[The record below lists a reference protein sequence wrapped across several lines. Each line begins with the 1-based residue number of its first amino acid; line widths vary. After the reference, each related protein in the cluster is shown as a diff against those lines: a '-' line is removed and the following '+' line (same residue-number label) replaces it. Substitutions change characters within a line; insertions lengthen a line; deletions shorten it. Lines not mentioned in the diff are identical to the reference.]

1 MAAERL
7 VFGWDLGG
15 ANIKATRLEDGIAVD
30 IAQWA
35 CPLWQGLQL
44 LDGVLAQARARWPD
58 CAHAAHAVTMTG
70 EMADLFEN
78 REAGVTALADVMWRA
93 FGERAIFFAGA
104 AGWRTRRQVAADWQH
119 IASANWMA
127 TARMAAAR
135 IGHGVL
141 VDIGTTT
148 SDLIP
153 IVDGEVA
160 AQGRDD
166 AGRLA
171 SGELVYQG
179 VARTPLCAL
188 ARRIAFKGASYNVMN
203 ELFATTADVYRVTG
217 ELREAHDPHPS
228 ADGGAKTPEATHQ
241 RLARMIGHDA
251 RDAPAAAW
259 LEVARQWRLAQIA
272 ELGDNLLRVIDRS
285 GLPPGAPVI
294 GAGCGHFLAR
304 DLAGRLGRP
313 YRAFED
319 LAGIAPA
326 HAEWARVC
334 APSVAVAVLLWQAA
348 QAAVATGGA
357 QACR

>member
-1 MAAERL
+1 MAAER
-7 VFGWDLGG
+7 VVYGWDLGG
-15 ANIKATRLEDGIAVD
+15 ANIKATRLEDGVVRD

-35 CPLWQGLQL
+35 CPLWQGLHL
-44 LDGVLAQARARWPD
+44 LDDVLAQARARWPD
-58 CAHAAHAVTMTG
+58 CGHAAHAVTMTG
-70 EMADLFEN
+70 EMADLFEH
-78 REAGVTALADVMWRA
+78 REAGVVALADIMWGA
-93 FGERAIFFAGA
+93 FGECTVFFAGA

-119 IASANWMA
+119 IASANWVA
-127 TARMAAAR
+127 TARMAAER

-160 AQGRDD
+160 AHGRDD

-171 SGELVYQG
+171 SGELVYLG

-188 ARRIAFKGASYNVMN
+188 ARRIALKGTRYNVMN
-203 ELFATTADVYRVTG
+203 ELFATTADVYRITG
-217 ELREAHDPHPS
+217 ELPDAHDPHPA
-228 ADGGAKTPEATHQ
+228 ADGGAKTPEATRQ

-251 RDAPAAAW
+251 RDASPAAW
-259 LEVARQWRLAQIA
+259 LEVARAWRQAQIA
-272 ELGDNLLRVIDRS
+272 ALWDNLLRVIDRS
-285 GLPPGAPVI
+285 GLPPDAPLI

-319 LAGIAPA
+319 LAGMAPA

-334 APSVAVAVLLWQAA
+334 APSIAVAVLLWQAGDE
-348 QAAVATGGA
+348 AVAMEGTE
-357 QACR
+357 ACQ

>member
-1 MAAERL
+1 MAAER
-7 VFGWDLGG
+7 VVYGWDLGG
-15 ANIKATRLEDGIAVD
+15 ANIKATRLEDGVVRD

-35 CPLWQGLQL
+35 CPLWQGLHL
-44 LDGVLAQARARWPD
+44 LDDVLAQARARWPD
-58 CAHAAHAVTMTG
+58 CGHAEHAITMTG
-70 EMADLFEN
+70 EMVDLFEH
-78 REAGVTALADVMWRA
+78 REAGVVALADIMWGA
-93 FGERAIFFAGA
+93 FGERAVFFAGA

-119 IASANWMA
+119 IASANWVA
-127 TARMAAAR
+127 TARMAAER

-171 SGELVYQG
+171 CGELVYLG

-188 ARRIAFKGASYNVMN
+188 ARRVALKGTSYNVMN
-203 ELFATTADVYRVTG
+203 ELFATTADVYRITG
-217 ELREAHDPHPS
+217 ELPDAHDPHPA
-228 ADGGAKTPEATHQ
+228 ADGGAKTPEATRQ

-251 RDAPAAAW
+251 RDAPPAAW
-259 LEVARQWRLAQIA
+259 LEVAREWRLAQIA
-272 ELGDNLLRVIDRS
+272 ALGDNLLRVIDRS
-285 GLPPGAPVI
+285 GLPPDAPLI

-313 YRAFED
+313 YRAFEN
-319 LAGIAPA
+319 LTGVAPA
-326 HAEWARVC
+326 HTEWARVC
-334 APSVAVAVLLWQAA
+334 APSVAVAVLLWQARGE
-348 QAAVATGGA
+348 AVAMDGT
-357 QACR
+357 QACQ